1 MPAPVIERD
10 IDAPA
15 PGAFPAYDDVCAKI
29 KAKAGTLATVFAEAG
44 PEIDMS
50 KVKTLD
56 GDSRAKTAAIRTL
69 NDELTALGTERDE
82 HIGVWRAAQAAKR
95 YGEDNPVVPNPHS
108 EPGAGPGAPQGF
120 KSIGDAFVESK
131 AYKGRSS
138 GNNSPVDSLDFVE
151 LKTLFQTTAGWAP
164 ETTRGP
170 RLIESVQRP
179 IQVIDVI
186 PQNSTNQAAVVYM
199 EETTF
204 TNNAAEIAEGG
215 TYAESALALT
225 QRTSP
230 VQKVGTW
237 IPITDEQLEDVA
249 QCRGYLNNRLPF
261 MVRQRLDS
269 QLLVGNGTAPNLRGI
284 LNVVGIQTQAKG
296 ADPVPDAVYKA
307 MVLVMV
313 TGAAMPDA
321 YITNPTDWQDV
332 KLLRTA
338 DGIYIWGSPTDPGPD
353 RIWGLRVVLAQAMTL
368 NTGLVGDFQNFSE
381 FALRR
386 GMDVQISN
394 SHSTFFVEGK
404 QAVRADIRGALVV
417 YRPTAF
423 CSVTGI

>member
-1 MPAPVIERD
+1 MPAPTIERD

-15 PGAFPAYDDVCAKI
+15 PGAFPAYDEVCGKI

-50 KVKTLD
+50 KVKVLD
-56 GDSRAKTAAIRTL
+56 GDSRAKTAAIRAL

-108 EPGAGPGAPQGF
+108 EPGGGPGAPQGF
-120 KSIGDAFVESK
+120 TTIGDSFINSK

-138 GNNSPVDSLDFVE
+138 GNNSPVDSVDVE

-170 RLIESVQRP
+170 RVIEMVQRP

-186 PQNSTNQAAVVYM
+186 PQNTTNQAAVVYM

-296 ADPVPDAVYKA
+296 ADPIPDAVYKA

-417 YRPTAF
+417 YRPVAF
-423 CSVTGI
+423 CTVTGI